1 MIQIYSIDQ
10 RKEWDE
16 VVRSFAEYDVYY
28 LSGYVKAFE
37 IHGDGEPCLLYY
49 EEGGLRAIYVFMK
62 RKTAIEGVYDSITP
76 YGYGGVL
83 FEGDVSEENRQAFWV
98 AYVEKMK
105 ELNIV
110 DNFVRYHPV
119 LANAVPMKGVTSVI
133 DLGKTVAMDLSSP
146 EVIWDN
152 IHSKGH
158 NKIRKAEKNGI
169 IIRHGK
175 GLELLKEF
183 RKIYNAT
190 MQKDNAEEYYY
201 FGEAFYES
209 IHNDLRDNYEM
220 FWAQI
225 PDEGCVGGVRIIAMS
240 IMIFANGR
248 LNYHLS
254 GSDIEFRNLAPSNL
268 LLYKAA
274 LWGCEEGMKT
284 FHLGGGVGSSE
295 DNLFKFKI
303 AFNKNSDYQFSIGK
317 EVFDPSMYDKLVEER
332 AARDSDFDRYSK
344 FFPVYRGYLQH
355 TPRRKRLRCAEVM

>member
-1 MIQIYSIDQ
+1 MIKIYDIGHS
-10 RKEWDE
+10 KEWDE
-16 VVRSFAEYDVYY
+16 VVKTFADYDVYY

-49 EEGGLRAIYVFMK
+49 EENGFRAIYVFMK

-83 FEGDVSEENRQAFWV
+83 FEGDASQENKKAFWT
-98 AYVEKMK
+98 AYLAKMK
-105 ELNIV
+105 ELNII

-119 LANAVPMKGVTSVI
+119 LANAVPMKELTSVI

-152 IHSKGH
+152 IHSK
-158 NKIRKAEKNGI
+158 NRNMIRKAEKNGI
-169 IIRHGK
+169 EIHHGK
-175 GLELLKEF
+175 GLELFGEF
-183 RKIYNAT
+183 RRIYNAT

-209 IHNDLRDNYEM
+209 IHNDLHDNYEM
-220 FWAQI
+220 FWATY
-225 PDEGCVGGVRIIAMS
+225 EGRIVAMS

-254 GSDIEFRNLAPSNL
+254 GSDIEYRNLAPSNL

-274 LWGCEEGMKT
+274 LWGCEQGLRT
-284 FHLGGGVGSSE
+284 FHLGGGVGSGE

-317 EVFDPSMYDKLVEER
+317 EVFDQEQYDKLVALRE
-332 AARDSDFDRYSK
+332 ASDSSFDKESK
-344 FFPVYRGYLQH
+344 FFPTYR
-355 TPRRKRLRCAEVM
+355 A